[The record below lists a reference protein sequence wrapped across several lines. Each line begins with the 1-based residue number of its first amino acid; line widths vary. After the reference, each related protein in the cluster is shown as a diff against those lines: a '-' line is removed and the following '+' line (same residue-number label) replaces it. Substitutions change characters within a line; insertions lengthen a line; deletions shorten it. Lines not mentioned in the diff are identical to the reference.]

1 MTIDDHAD
9 PAPPAGEKKPKPAGG
24 RSGQTV
30 KVPVKPAAPVL
41 PKRVQKIIDHIAA
54 IKAPFIAADVAQRLD
69 LWRLNDKS
77 GTYFHPLR
85 SGADWGICSEKDLR
99 RFLKSHGVHTKE
111 DARDSLCQADEIF
124 EYVRNH
130 RVVGFAGPLA
140 GYSFGMHKAMNGEP
154 MIVFGG
160 PKMIAPVKGD
170 SSLIWEILRPRF
182 EDAAGPQ
189 LDYFLCWLRQAAL
202 PLYKKLRR
210 KGLILILVGAR
221 NAGKNFIQDHIISPI
236 LGGRDGDPTSFFKSE
251 AGFNKNLMACEHW
264 KLQEFEFP
272 TDPASRALLSEK
284 FKKIAANDG
293 QTYHPKGLDA
303 MTVHP
308 QLRLTISLNDNED
321 KLRALP
327 AMNEDFTDKVLLLRL
342 QPGLAMPMPTNYPEE
357 EAAFA
362 AAVKAALPAFV
373 HDLLEWTPPEGM
385 EMGRYGMPAWQ
396 HPFILESLWSME
408 PARRFAFL
416 LDLALFP
423 EKESKAIEWQSAAQL
438 HESLTIE
445 GASHQRQFNAICRTL
460 ATFEQLLGSVHRHE
474 TKDLSLRSGVPEKNI
489 KRDDLAHRYAWRH
502 TNRGNEWQIRPT
514 AA

>member
-9 PAPPAGEKKPKPAGG
+9 LAPPAGEKKPKPAAG
-24 RSGQTV
+24 RSGPTV
-30 KVPVKPAAPVL
+30 KVPGKPAAPVH
-41 PKRVQKIIDHIAA
+41 PKRVQKIIHHIDN
-54 IKAPFIAADVAQRLD
+54 IKPPFIAADVAQRLD
-69 LWRLNDKS
+69 LWRLNDKT

-111 DARDSLCQADEIF
+111 DTRDSLCQADEIF

-140 GYSFGMHKAMNGEP
+140 GYSSGVHKAMTGEP
-154 MIVFGG
+154 MVVFGG
-160 PKMIAPVKGD
+160 PRMIAPVKGD
-170 SSLIWEILRPRF
+170 SSLIWEILKPRF
-182 EDAAGPQ
+182 EDEAGPQ
-189 LDYFLCWLRQAAL
+189 LDYFLSWLLQAAR

-264 KLQEFEFP
+264 KVQEFEFP
-272 TDPASRALLSEK
+272 TDAPSRRMLSEK

-308 QLRLTISLNDNED
+308 QLRLSISLNDAED
-321 KLRALP
+321 KLSALP
-327 AMNEDFTDKVLLLRL
+327 AMGDDFTDKVLLLRL

-385 EMGRYGMPAWQ
+385 EMGRFGMPAWQ
-396 HPFILESLWSME
+396 HPFILESLWSMD

-423 EKESKAIEWQSAAQL
+423 EKESKATEWQSAAQL
-438 HESLTIE
+438 HESLTVE
-445 GASHQRQFNAICRTL
+445 GASHHRQFNAICRTL

-502 TNRGNEWQIRPT
+502 TNRGNEWKIRPPT
-514 AA
+514 A